1 MSAGSDVQQSR
12 PRDGGRISYS
22 SSPGL
27 SSPPSPHTPP
37 HEMSHPRLLTYPQSL
52 LPSSLGHV
60 DGKVEGERPTKV
72 ILAKNTAPRKP
83 RQKKEQPGKTENASK
98 SNTTTDSKDPAP
110 KVRKPRAPSGASSST
125 AGRKKKSVATNETQ
139 PQPATSPH
147 GWRLSENTHKSQTY
161 EYAPTPAQPPQ
172 NGNDE
177 AIAKTLPAYT
187 YLPTIVPRSSSG
199 QNYDPIRSA
208 TIEPRSI
215 APQKSYNTTIR
226 SSTPPRPINYTSNN
240 ASPSIAIASLI
251 DKPANQPQSYNF
263 PKPLKRIHEVQSP
276 SSPTKR
282 SRTSPPVDNHIDKA
296 VRSHDSRDS
305 RDSQESLPMNHHALN
320 GHTTTPTE
328 IDVDH
333 LPQPII
339 KTTAVAKQSVN
350 ASTGASSR
358 AHSPKPTRQKE
369 TAVALPLGN
378 GLLSNAMF
386 GGVDDIYVPGKTAP
400 TVILHVSLK
409 DCSHKYV
416 NFARMAEERYGFN
429 ALHPRLAASRER
441 LARVA
446 AAGAAIELASKGARN
461 SGSGLSAD
469 DMSVDLSD
477 HEGGGDDSNI
487 EMGGM
492 SVQDVMRSGG
502 EGSEATLVKKVTKK
516 RTTKEDRYDKDDPFV
531 DDTELAWEEQAA
543 ASKDGF
549 FVYSG
554 PLVPEGEQ
562 ANIERYLDL
571 QPNPSLNTNRL
582 TVVFR
587 EGDSKR
593 ARGGKNR
600 SAAARAPKATT
611 AAITKPAPAAR
622 KPRVTKAAR
631 VQMEQDKTQ
640 RANMANLAA
649 KPTGYPN
656 L

>member
-1 MSAGSDVQQSR
+1 MSAGSDVQNSR
-12 PRDGGRISYS
+12 PRDGGRVSYS

-27 SSPPSPHTPP
+27 SSPPSPNSPP
-37 HEMSHPRLLTYPQSL
+37 HEISLSRPLAYPQSL
-52 LPSSLGHV
+52 LPSPHGHV
-60 DGKVEGERPTKV
+60 DGKVEEEKPSKV

-83 RQKKEQPGKTENASK
+83 RQKKEQTSKTESTSK
-98 SNTTTDSKDPAP
+98 SNTTTDSKDPVA
-110 KVRKPRAPSGASSST
+110 KVRKPRAPPGTSSST
-125 AGRKKKSVATNETQ
+125 AGRKKKSAASNETQ
-139 PQPATSPH
+139 PQSATTSLH
-147 GWRLSENTHKSQTY
+147 GWRLSENTQKSQTY
-161 EYAPTPAQPPQ
+161 EYAPTPTQPPPQ

-177 AIAKTLPAYT
+177 AIAKSTPAYT
-187 YLPTIVPRSSSG
+187 YRPTIVPRSSSG

-215 APQKSYNTTIR
+215 APQKPYNAPVR
-226 SSTPPRPINYTSNN
+226 SSTPPRPINYGSNN

-251 DKPANQPQSYNF
+251 DKPGNQPQAYNF
-263 PKPLKRIHEVQSP
+263 PKPPKRTHEVQSP

-282 SRTSPPVDNHIDKA
+282 SRTSPPVDNHVDKA
-296 VRSHDSRDS
+296 ALPLDSRDS
-305 RDSQESLPMNHHALN
+305 RDSLPTNHHASN
-320 GHTTTPTE
+320 GYTTTPM
-328 IDVDH
+328 DMD
-333 LPQPII
+333 LDQPPQPTN
-339 KTTAVAKQSVN
+339 KTTTVARQSAN

-358 AHSPKPTRQKE
+358 AHSPKPPRQKDP
-369 TAVALPLGN
+369 AVALPLGN

-386 GGVDDIYVPGKTAP
+386 GGVDDIYIPGKTAP

-492 SVQDVMRSGG
+492 SIQDVMRSGG

-562 ANIERYLDL
+562 ANIERYVVL
-571 QPNPSLNTNRL
+571 QPCP
-582 TVVFR
+582 
-587 EGDSKR
+587 
-593 ARGGKNR
+593 
-600 SAAARAPKATT
+600 
-611 AAITKPAPAAR
+611 
-622 KPRVTKAAR
+622 
-631 VQMEQDKTQ
+631 
-640 RANMANLAA
+640 LA
-649 KPTGYPN
+649 KYK
-656 L
+656 

>member
-1 MSAGSDVQQSR
+1 MSAGSDVQHSR
-12 PRDGGRISYS
+12 PRDGGRVSYS

-37 HEMSHPRLLTYPQSL
+37 HEISHPRLLAYPHSL
-52 LPSSLGHV
+52 LPSPHGHV
-60 DGKVEGERPTKV
+60 DGKVEGEKPTKV
-72 ILAKNTAPRKP
+72 ILAKNTASRKP
-83 RQKKEQPGKTENASK
+83 RQKKEQPSKTENAIK

-110 KVRKPRAPSGASSST
+110 KVRKPRAPTGASSST

-139 PQPATSPH
+139 PQSATSMH

-161 EYAPTPAQPPQ
+161 EYAPTPPQQPQ

-177 AIAKTLPAYT
+177 AIAKSASGYTT

-208 TIEPRSI
+208 TIEPRTI
-215 APQKSYNTTIR
+215 APQKSYNPPIR
-226 SSTPPRPINYTSNN
+226 SSTPPRPINYASNN

-263 PKPLKRIHEVQSP
+263 PKPPKRIHEVQSP

-282 SRTSPPVDNHIDKA
+282 SRTSPPVDNHVDKA
-296 VRSHDSRDS
+296 VHPHDSRQPRDS
-305 RDSQESLPMNHHALN
+305 RDALPTNNHALN
-320 GHTTTPTE
+320 GHTTTPME
-328 IDVDH
+328 MDIDQP
-333 LPQPII
+333 PQPII

-358 AHSPKPTRQKE
+358 AHSPKPPRQKE
-369 TAVALPLGN
+369 AAVALPLGN

-416 NFARMAEERYGFN
+416 NFAQMAEERYGFN

-492 SVQDVMRSGG
+492 SMQDVMRSGG

-562 ANIERYLDL
+562 ANIERYLAL
-571 QPNPSLNTNRL
+571 QSNVL
-582 TVVFR
+582 
-587 EGDSKR
+587 SKH
-593 ARGGKNR
+593 K
-600 SAAARAPKATT
+600 
-611 AAITKPAPAAR
+611 
-622 KPRVTKAAR
+622 
-631 VQMEQDKTQ
+631 
-640 RANMANLAA
+640 
-649 KPTGYPN
+649 
-656 L
+656 

>member
-1 MSAGSDVQQSR
+1 MSAGSDVQNSR
-12 PRDGGRISYS
+12 PRDGGRVSYS

-27 SSPPSPHTPP
+27 SSPPSPNSPP
-37 HEMSHPRLLTYPQSL
+37 HEISHSQPLAYPQSL
-52 LPSSLGHV
+52 LPSPHGHV
-60 DGKVEGERPTKV
+60 DGKVEEEKPTKV

-83 RQKKEQPGKTENASK
+83 RQKKEPPSKTESTSK
-98 SNTTTDSKDPAP
+98 SNNTTDSKDPVA
-110 KVRKPRAPSGASSST
+110 KVRKPRAPPGTSST
-125 AGRKKKSVATNETQ
+125 AGRKKKSAASNETQ
-139 PQPATSPH
+139 PQSATTLLH
-147 GWRLSENTHKSQTY
+147 GWRLSENTTKPQTY
-161 EYAPTPAQPPQ
+161 EYAPTPTQPPPQ

-177 AIAKTLPAYT
+177 AIAKSTPAYT
-187 YLPTIVPRSSSG
+187 YLPTIVPRSGSG

-215 APQKSYNTTIR
+215 APQKSYNAPIR
-226 SSTPPRPINYTSNN
+226 SSTPPRPINYASNN

-251 DKPANQPQSYNF
+251 DKPGNQAQAYNF
-263 PKPLKRIHEVQSP
+263 PKPPKRTHEVQSP

-282 SRTSPPVDNHIDKA
+282 SRTSPPVDNHVDKA
-296 VRSHDSRDS
+296 ARPRDSRDS
-305 RDSQESLPMNHHALN
+305 RDPLPTNHHASN
-320 GHTTTPTE
+320 GYTTMPM
-328 IDVDH
+328 DMD
-333 LPQPII
+333 LDQPPQPTN
-339 KTTAVAKQSVN
+339 KTMTVARQSAN

-358 AHSPKPTRQKE
+358 AHSPKPPRQKDP
-369 TAVALPLGN
+369 AVALPLGN

-487 EMGGM
+487 EMGGISM
-492 SVQDVMRSGG
+492 QDVMRSGG

-562 ANIERYLDL
+562 ANIERYGVL
-571 QPNPSLNTNRL
+571 PSCPL
-582 TVVFR
+582 T
-587 EGDSKR
+587 KY
-593 ARGGKNR
+593 K
-600 SAAARAPKATT
+600 
-611 AAITKPAPAAR
+611 
-622 KPRVTKAAR
+622 
-631 VQMEQDKTQ
+631 
-640 RANMANLAA
+640 
-649 KPTGYPN
+649 
-656 L
+656 

>member
-1 MSAGSDVQQSR
+1 MSAGSDVQNSR
-12 PRDGGRISYS
+12 PRDGGRVSYS

-27 SSPPSPHTPP
+27 SSPPSPNSPP
-37 HEMSHPRLLTYPQSL
+37 HEISHSQPLAYPQSL
-52 LPSSLGHV
+52 LPSPHGHV
-60 DGKVEGERPTKV
+60 DGKVEEEKPTKV

-83 RQKKEQPGKTENASK
+83 RQKKEPPSKTETTSK
-98 SNTTTDSKDPAP
+98 SNNTTDSKDPVA
-110 KVRKPRAPSGASSST
+110 KVRKPRAPPGTSST
-125 AGRKKKSVATNETQ
+125 AGRKKKSAASNETQ
-139 PQPATSPH
+139 PQSATTNLH
-147 GWRLSENTHKSQTY
+147 GWRFSENTTKSQTY
-161 EYAPTPAQPPQ
+161 EYAPTPTQPPPQ

-177 AIAKTLPAYT
+177 AIAKSTPAYT
-187 YLPTIVPRSSSG
+187 YLPTIVPRSGSG

-215 APQKSYNTTIR
+215 APQKSYNAPIR
-226 SSTPPRPINYTSNN
+226 SSTPPRPINYASNN
-240 ASPSIAIASLI
+240 VSPSIAIASLI
-251 DKPANQPQSYNF
+251 DKPGNQAQAYNF
-263 PKPLKRIHEVQSP
+263 PKPPKRTHEVQSP

-282 SRTSPPVDNHIDKA
+282 SRTSPPVDNHVDKA
-296 VRSHDSRDS
+296 ARPRDSRDS
-305 RDSQESLPMNHHALN
+305 RDPLPTNHHASN
-320 GHTTTPTE
+320 GHTTMPM
-328 IDVDH
+328 DMD
-333 LPQPII
+333 LDQPPQPTN
-339 KTTAVAKQSVN
+339 KTMTVARQSAN

-358 AHSPKPTRQKE
+358 AHSPKPPRQKDP
-369 TAVALPLGN
+369 AVALPLGN

-492 SVQDVMRSGG
+492 STQDVMRSGG

-562 ANIERYLDL
+562 ANIERYGVL
-571 QPNPSLNTNRL
+571 PSCPL
-582 TVVFR
+582 TMY
-587 EGDSKR
+587 K
-593 ARGGKNR
+593 
-600 SAAARAPKATT
+600 
-611 AAITKPAPAAR
+611 
-622 KPRVTKAAR
+622 
-631 VQMEQDKTQ
+631 
-640 RANMANLAA
+640 
-649 KPTGYPN
+649 
-656 L
+656 

>member
-1 MSAGSDVQQSR
+1 MSAGSDVQHSR
-12 PRDGGRISYS
+12 PRDGGRVSYS

-27 SSPPSPHTPP
+27 SSPPSPHSPP
-37 HEMSHPRLLTYPQSL
+37 HEILHSRPLAYPQSL
-52 LPSSLGHV
+52 LPSPHGHV
-60 DGKVEGERPTKV
+60 DGKVEGEKPTKV

-83 RQKKEQPGKTENASK
+83 RQKKEQPSKTENTSK
-98 SNTTTDSKDPAP
+98 SNTTTDSKDPVA
-110 KVRKPRAPSGASSST
+110 KVRKSRAPPGTSSST
-125 AGRKKKSVATNETQ
+125 AGRKKKSAATNETQ
-139 PQPATSPH
+139 PQSATSLH

-161 EYAPTPAQPPQ
+161 EYAPTPTQAPPQ

-177 AIAKTLPAYT
+177 AIPKSAPAYT
-187 YLPTIVPRSSSG
+187 YLPTIIPRSGSG

-215 APQKSYNTTIR
+215 APQKSYNAPLR
-226 SSTPPRPINYTSNN
+226 SPTPPRPINHASNN

-251 DKPANQPQSYNF
+251 DKPDSQSQTYNF
-263 PKPLKRIHEVQSP
+263 PKPSKRNHEVQSP

-282 SRTSPPVDNHIDKA
+282 SRTSPPADNHIDKA
-296 VRSHDSRDS
+296 TRPHDSRDS
-305 RDSQESLPMNHHALN
+305 RDSLPTNHHAPN
-320 GHTTTPTE
+320 DHTTMPMDM
-328 IDVDH
+328 DVDQP
-333 LPQPII
+333 PQPTN
-339 KTTAVAKQSVN
+339 KTTIVARQSANV
-350 ASTGASSR
+350 STGASSR
-358 AHSPKPTRQKE
+358 AHSPKPPRQKE
-369 TAVALPLGN
+369 PAVALPLGN

-469 DMSVDLSD
+469 EMSVDLSD

-492 SVQDVMRSGG
+492 STQDVMRSGG

-562 ANIERYLDL
+562 ANIERY
-571 QPNPSLNTNRL
+571 
-582 TVVFR
+582 VVLLSTPLSR
-587 EGDSKR
+587 YK
-593 ARGGKNR
+593 
-600 SAAARAPKATT
+600 
-611 AAITKPAPAAR
+611 
-622 KPRVTKAAR
+622 
-631 VQMEQDKTQ
+631 
-640 RANMANLAA
+640 
-649 KPTGYPN
+649 
-656 L
+656 

>member
-1 MSAGSDVQQSR
+1 MSAGSDVQHSR
-12 PRDGGRISYS
+12 PRDGGRVSYS

-27 SSPPSPHTPP
+27 SSPPSPHSPP
-37 HEMSHPRLLTYPQSL
+37 HEISNPRPLAYPQSL
-52 LPSSLGHV
+52 LPSPHGHV
-60 DGKVEGERPTKV
+60 DGKVEGEKPTKV
-72 ILAKNTAPRKP
+72 ILAKTTAPRKP
-83 RQKKEQPGKTENASK
+83 RQKKEQPSKTENTSK
-98 SNTTTDSKDPAP
+98 SNTTTDSKDPVT
-110 KVRKPRAPSGASSST
+110 KVRKPRAPSGTSSST
-125 AGRKKKSVATNETQ
+125 AGRKKRSAASNETQ
-139 PQPATSPH
+139 PQSVTSLH

-161 EYAPTPAQPPQ
+161 EYAPTSTQPPPQ

-177 AIAKTLPAYT
+177 AIAKSPPAYN
-187 YLPTIVPRSSSG
+187 YLPTIVPRSTSG

-215 APQKSYNTTIR
+215 APQKSYNAPIR
-226 SSTPPRPINYTSNN
+226 SSTPPRPINYASSN

-251 DKPANQPQSYNF
+251 DKPANQSQAYNF
-263 PKPLKRIHEVQSP
+263 TKPPKRTHEVQSP

-282 SRTSPPVDNHIDKA
+282 SRTSPPVDNHFDQA
-296 VRSHDSRDS
+296 APRDSRDS
-305 RDSQESLPMNHHALN
+305 RDSLPTNHQASN
-320 GHTTTPTE
+320 GHITTPMDM
-328 IDVDH
+328 DVDQP
-333 LPQPII
+333 PQPNN
-339 KTTAVAKQSVN
+339 KTTAVARQSAN

-358 AHSPKPTRQKE
+358 AHSPKPPRQKE
-369 TAVALPLGN
+369 PAVALPLGN

-492 SVQDVMRSGG
+492 SMQDVMRSGG

-562 ANIERYLDL
+562 ANIERYVVL
-571 QPNPSLNTNRL
+571 QSCL
-582 TVVFR
+582 F
-587 EGDSKR
+587 SKY
-593 ARGGKNR
+593 K
-600 SAAARAPKATT
+600 
-611 AAITKPAPAAR
+611 
-622 KPRVTKAAR
+622 
-631 VQMEQDKTQ
+631 
-640 RANMANLAA
+640 
-649 KPTGYPN
+649 
-656 L
+656 

>member
-1 MSAGSDVQQSR
+1 MSAGSDVQHSR
-12 PRDGGRISYS
+12 PRDGGRVSYS

-37 HEMSHPRLLTYPQSL
+37 HEISHPRLLAYPQSL
-52 LPSSLGHV
+52 LPSPHGHV
-60 DGKVEGERPTKV
+60 DGKVEGEKPTKV

-83 RQKKEQPGKTENASK
+83 RQKKEQPNKTENASK

-110 KVRKPRAPSGASSST
+110 KARKPRAPSGISSST

-139 PQPATSPH
+139 PQSATSLH

-161 EYAPTPAQPPQ
+161 EYAPTPTQPPQ

-177 AIAKTLPAYT
+177 AIAKSLPAYT

-208 TIEPRSI
+208 TIESRTI
-215 APQKSYNTTIR
+215 APQKSYSTPIR
-226 SSTPPRPINYTSNN
+226 SSTPPRPINYASNN

-263 PKPLKRIHEVQSP
+263 PKPPKRIHEVQSP

-282 SRTSPPVDNHIDKA
+282 SRTSPPVDNHVDKA
-296 VRSHDSRDS
+296 VRPHDTRDS
-305 RDSQESLPMNHHALN
+305 RDSLPTNHLALN
-320 GHTTTPTE
+320 GHTTTPME
-328 IDVDH
+328 MDVDQP
-333 LPQPII
+333 PQPIN
-339 KTTAVAKQSVN
+339 KTTAIAKQSTN

-358 AHSPKPTRQKE
+358 AHSPKPPRQKE
-369 TAVALPLGN
+369 AAVALPLGN

-409 DCSHKYV
+409 DCNHKYV

-492 SVQDVMRSGG
+492 SMQDVMRSGG

-562 ANIERYLDL
+562 ANIERYLAL
-571 QPNPSLNTNRL
+571 
-582 TVVFR
+582 
-587 EGDSKR
+587 
-593 ARGGKNR
+593 
-600 SAAARAPKATT
+600 
-611 AAITKPAPAAR
+611 
-622 KPRVTKAAR
+622 
-631 VQMEQDKTQ
+631 
-640 RANMANLAA
+640 
-649 KPTGYPN
+649 
-656 L
+656 

>member
-1 MSAGSDVQQSR
+1 MSAGSDVQHSR

-27 SSPPSPHTPP
+27 SSPPSPHSPP
-37 HEMSHPRLLTYPQSL
+37 HEISHPRTLAYPQAL
-52 LPSSLGHV
+52 LPSPHGHV
-60 DGKVEGERPTKV
+60 EGKVEGEQPAKV

-83 RQKKEQPGKTENASK
+83 RQKKEPPSKTENTSK
-98 SNTTTDSKDPAP
+98 SNNTTDSKDPVSKA
-110 KVRKPRAPSGASSST
+110 RKPRAPSGTSSST
-125 AGRKKKSVATNETQ
+125 AGRKKKSAASNETE
-139 PQPATSPH
+139 PQPTTTSLH
-147 GWRLSENTHKSQTY
+147 GWRLSENTHTSQTY
-161 EYAPTPAQPPQ
+161 EYAPTQPPPQ

-177 AIAKTLPAYT
+177 AIAKSTPAYT

-215 APQKSYNTTIR
+215 APQNPYNAPIR
-226 SSTPPRPINYTSNN
+226 SSTPPRPVNYPSNN

-251 DKPANQPQSYNF
+251 DRPANQPQAYNF
-263 PKPLKRIHEVQSP
+263 SKPPKRTQELQSP

-282 SRTSPPVDNHIDKA
+282 SRTTPPVDNHVDKA
-296 VRSHDSRDS
+296 ARPRDS
-305 RDSQESLPMNHHALN
+305 RDFRDSLPTKHLASN
-320 GHTTTPTE
+320 GHTTMPMAM
-328 IDVDH
+328 DVDQP
-333 LPQPII
+333 PQLIN
-339 KTTAVAKQSVN
+339 KTTTVARQSANV
-350 ASTGASSR
+350 STGASSR
-358 AHSPKPTRQKE
+358 AHSPKPPRQKE
-369 TAVALPLGN
+369 PAVALPLGN

-446 AAGAAIELASKGARN
+446 AAGAAIELASKGGRN

-477 HEGGGDDSNI
+477 QEGGGDDSNI

-492 SVQDVMRSGG
+492 SMQDLMRSGG

-562 ANIERYLDL
+562 ANIERYVVVQFCPLSKYKWTNSAV
-571 QPNPSLNTNRL
+571 QRGRFETCARWKESRWKHPGSQGHRRHNETRASSAETQSHQGSESPNGA
-582 TVVFR
+582 R
-587 EGDSKR
+587 EGSASDY
-593 ARGGKNR
+593 GKLGCEAHEL
-600 SAAARAPKATT
+600 S
-611 AAITKPAPAAR
+611 
-622 KPRVTKAAR
+622 
-631 VQMEQDKTQ
+631 
-640 RANMANLAA
+640 
-649 KPTGYPN
+649 
-656 L
+656 

>member
-1 MSAGSDVQQSR
+1 MSAGSDVQHSR
-12 PRDGGRISYS
+12 PRDSGRVSYS

-37 HEMSHPRLLTYPQSL
+37 HEISHPRLLAYPQSL
-52 LPSSLGHV
+52 LPSPHGHV
-60 DGKVEGERPTKV
+60 DEKVEGEKPTKV

-83 RQKKEQPGKTENASK
+83 RQKKEQPSKTENASK

-110 KVRKPRAPSGASSST
+110 KVRKPRAPSGTSSST

-139 PQPATSPH
+139 PQSATSLH

-177 AIAKTLPAYT
+177 AIAKSLPAYT

-208 TIEPRSI
+208 TIEPRNI
-215 APQKSYNTTIR
+215 APQKSYSTPIR
-226 SSTPPRPINYTSNN
+226 SSTPPRPINYASNN

-263 PKPLKRIHEVQSP
+263 PKPPKRLHEVQSP

-282 SRTSPPVDNHIDKA
+282 SRTSPPVDNHVDKA
-296 VRSHDSRDS
+296 VRPYDSRDS
-305 RDSQESLPMNHHALN
+305 RDSLPTNHLALN
-320 GHTTTPTE
+320 GHTTTPME
-328 IDVDH
+328 MDVDQP
-333 LPQPII
+333 PQPIN
-339 KTTAVAKQSVN
+339 KTTAVAKQSAN
-350 ASTGASSR
+350 ANTGASSR
-358 AHSPKPTRQKE
+358 AHSPKPPRQKE
-369 TAVALPLGN
+369 PAVVLPLGN

-409 DCSHKYV
+409 DCNHKYV

-477 HEGGGDDSNI
+477 HEGGGEDSNI

-492 SVQDVMRSGG
+492 SMQDVMRSGG

-562 ANIERYLDL
+562 ANIERYFAL
-571 QPNPSLNTNRL
+571 QSSPL
-582 TVVFR
+582 
-587 EGDSKR
+587 SKY
-593 ARGGKNR
+593 N
-600 SAAARAPKATT
+600 
-611 AAITKPAPAAR
+611 
-622 KPRVTKAAR
+622 
-631 VQMEQDKTQ
+631 
-640 RANMANLAA
+640 
-649 KPTGYPN
+649 
-656 L
+656 